1 MALSFDENGST
12 VVLDMMRSM
21 SFLLGLGLGRR
32 RHDSREFI
40 AAIDHDTPFGL
51 GFFPTKADYRY
62 MALLHKERL
71 IARWL
76 HRSFNY
82 PIRPYRMSLVD
93 YFVKAPKT
101 QMHSERITSGLNV
114 DQEIE
119 LQCLVRQ
126 LRLSDGTP
134 GTSTFVLV
142 TPPSPNSTSLL
153 MLYFLEEVD
162 EYGTSVEIADMI
174 DGAIPR
180 DNYSDEMLMVDMS

>member
-71 IARWL
+71 RACLL
-76 HRSFNY
+76 HMPFHY

-93 YFVKAPKT
+93 YFMRAPET
-101 QMHSERITSGLNV
+101 QMHLERITSGL
-114 DQEIE
+114 
-119 LQCLVRQ
+119 
-126 LRLSDGTP
+126 
-134 GTSTFVLV
+134 
-142 TPPSPNSTSLL
+142 
-153 MLYFLEEVD
+153 
-162 EYGTSVEIADMI
+162 SVE
-174 DGAIPR
+174 
-180 DNYSDEMLMVDMS
+180 